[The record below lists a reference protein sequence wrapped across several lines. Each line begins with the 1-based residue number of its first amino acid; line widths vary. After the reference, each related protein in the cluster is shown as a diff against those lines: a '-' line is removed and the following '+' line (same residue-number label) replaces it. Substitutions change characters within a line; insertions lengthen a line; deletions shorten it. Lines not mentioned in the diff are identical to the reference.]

1 MTKQEQ
7 KFTCD
12 LISLVGDAVATGTIP
27 EAEDYLVG
35 RYAGVDDPILEH
47 TYNVLLN
54 INKKL
59 VGSAI

>member
-1 MTKQEQ
+1 MKPTERKEV
-7 KFTCD
+7 CD
-12 LISLVGDAVATGTIP
+12 LISLVANAVATGTIP

-47 TYNVLLN
+47 TYNVLSN

-59 VGSAI
+59 IGSAV